1 MSNPQFQYISEH
13 YPSLIA
19 GLIGAVV
26 NVYKNP
32 QKGKVQN
39 AAEFLT
45 GAVFTTVATPVVMDL
60 IGRPIQWEPL
70 IALVLGLIG
79 IKSMEYII
87 DELPEILDKKIQNL
101 IKK

>member
-1 MSNPQFQYISEH
+1 MSKPEIQYLSEH
-13 YPSLIA
+13 YPSIIA
-19 GLIGAVV
+19 GLLGAIV

-32 QKGKVQN
+32 QKSKLRN
-39 AAEFLT
+39 FAEFLT
-45 GAVFTTVATPVVMDL
+45 GAVFTTVATPAIMDL

-79 IKSMEYII
+79 IKAMEYII
-87 DELPEILDKKIQNL
+87 DELPEILDQKIQNI